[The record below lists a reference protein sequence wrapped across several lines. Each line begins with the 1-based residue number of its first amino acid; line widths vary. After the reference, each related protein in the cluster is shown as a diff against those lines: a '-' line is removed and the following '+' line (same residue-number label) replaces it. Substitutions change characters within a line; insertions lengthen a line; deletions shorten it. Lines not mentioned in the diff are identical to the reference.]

1 MTMTDLEPTWSA
13 VDGAVRGF
21 LTRRL
26 RGDTATADDLT
37 QEVFLR
43 LRRSLGDLRDADAL
57 GGWVMRIARSVLID
71 HLRRRTRT
79 TTIDGVEPC
88 QPGHIGEDV
97 SDLAVL
103 GTWLRGQLD
112 TLPAHEADALRLTDI
127 DGLTMS
133 QAATRLGIGLPALKQ
148 RVRRGRARLRV
159 ALDACCAV
167 ILDGRGR
174 PTDCEPRQG
183 CPACPPTSQTSGD
196 RP

>member
-26 RGDTATADDLT
+26 RGDVATADDLT

-43 LRRSLGDLRDADAL
+43 LRRSLGDLRDAEAL

-71 HLRRRTRT
+71 HLRRRTPT
-79 TTIDGVEPC
+79 TTIDGVEPL
-88 QPGHIGEDV
+88 QADIPGEDPG
-97 SDLAVL
+97 DLAML
-103 GTWLRGQLD
+103 ATWLRGQLD
-112 TLPAHEADALRLTDI
+112 ALPAHEADALRLTDV

-167 ILDGRGR
+167 ILDGRGH

-183 CPACPPTSQTSGD
+183 CSDCPAKPTSGEQ
-196 RP
+196 P

>member
-1 MTMTDLEPTWSA
+1 MTMTELEPTWSA

-26 RGDTATADDLT
+26 RGDAATADDLT

-43 LRRSLGDLRDADAL
+43 LRRSLGDLRDAEAL

-71 HLRRRTRT
+71 HLRRRTPT
-79 TTIDGVEPC
+79 TTIDGMEPL
-88 QPGHIGEDV
+88 QAEAPGEDPG
-97 SDLAVL
+97 DLAML
-103 GTWLRGQLD
+103 ATWLRGQLD
-112 TLPAHEADALRLTDI
+112 ALPAHEADALRLTDVE
-127 DGLTMS
+127 GLTMS
-133 QAATRLGIGLPALKQ
+133 QAAERLGIGLPALKA

-183 CPACPPTSQTSGD
+183 CSDCSAKPTSGD
-196 RP
+196 QP

>member
-1 MTMTDLEPTWSA
+1 MTMTDLEPAWTTVA
-13 VDGAVRGF
+13 GAVRGF
-21 LTRRL
+21 LQRRL
-26 RGDTATADDLT
+26 RGDDATADDLT

-43 LRRSLGDLRDADAL
+43 LRHSLDDLRDADAL
-57 GGWVMRIARSVLID
+57 GAWVMRIARSVLVD

-79 TTIDGVEPC
+79 APITDLDPCDAEP
-88 QPGHIGEDV
+88 QHDPG
-97 SDLAVL
+97 DLALL

-112 TLPAHEADALRLTDI
+112 ALPAHEAAALRLTDI

-133 QAATRLGIGLPALKQ
+133 AAATHLGIGLPALKQ

-174 PTDCEPRQG
+174 PTECEPRLG
-183 CPACPPTSQTSGD
+183 CPACPAKPINGVQ
-196 RP
+196 P

>member
-1 MTMTDLEPTWSA
+1 MPMTDLEPTWSA
-13 VDGAVRGF
+13 VEGAVRGF

-26 RGDTATADDLT
+26 RGDAATADDLT

-43 LRRSLGDLRDADAL
+43 LRRGLDDLHDADAL
-57 GGWVMRIARSVLID
+57 GAWVMRIARSVLVD
-71 HLRRRTRT
+71 HLRRRTPT
-79 TTIDGVEPC
+79 VAIAGIDPC
-88 QPGHIGEDV
+88 QPDQAGEDAG
-97 SDLAVL
+97 DLALL
-103 GTWLRGQLD
+103 GTWLGGQLD
-112 TLPAHEADALRLTDI
+112 VLPAHEAQALRLTEVE
-127 DGLTMS
+127 GLTMS

-148 RVRRGRARLRV
+148 RVRRGRARLRS

-183 CPACPPTSQTSGD
+183 CPACPAKPTTGD